1 MIRKLILPKILSYSA
16 TMFGESRHMPYRSIH
31 FRVCRQISK
40 LEFVRIVRVQSIN
53 KHLREITVYYGK
65 PIKKSVIFVQ
75 ITVLQEL

>member
-16 TMFGESRHMPYRSIH
+16 TIFGESFHMPYRSIH
-31 FRVCRQISK
+31 FRMCRQIYND
-40 LEFVRIVRVQSIN
+40 IVRVQTIN

-65 PIKKSVIFVQ
+65 PIKRSVIFVQ

>member
-16 TMFGESRHMPYRSIH
+16 TLFGESRHMPYRSIH
-31 FRVCRQISK
+31 FRVCRQISND
-40 LEFVRIVRVQSIN
+40 IVRVQSIN

>member
-31 FRVCRQISK
+31 FRVCRQI
-40 LEFVRIVRVQSIN
+40 FNDIVRVQSIN
-53 KHLREITVYYGK
+53 KHLREMTVYYGK
-65 PIKKSVIFVQ
+65 LIKKSVIFVQ

>member
-1 MIRKLILPKILSYSA
+1 MIRKLILSKILSYSA

-31 FRVCRQISK
+31 FRACRQISND
-40 LEFVRIVRVQSIN
+40 IVRVQSIN

>member
-16 TMFGESRHMPYRSIH
+16 TMFGESRLMPYRSIH
-31 FRVCRQISK
+31 FRVCRQISND
-40 LEFVRIVRVQSIN
+40 IVRVQSIN

>member
-31 FRVCRQISK
+31 FRVCRQISND
-40 LEFVRIVRVQSIN
+40 IVRVQSIN

-65 PIKKSVIFVQ
+65 QKIRYICSDHSITRIIKVD
-75 ITVLQEL
+75 

>member
-31 FRVCRQISK
+31 FRVCRQI
-40 LEFVRIVRVQSIN
+40 FNDIVRVQSIN

-65 PIKKSVIFVQ
+65 PIKRSVIFVQ

>member
-31 FRVCRQISK
+31 FRVCRQISND
-40 LEFVRIVRVQSIN
+40 IVRVQSIN